1 MVSSSKQCA
10 VCRSAMALLL
20 PTLTLFPRPPS
31 TFLWILGSLRCR
43 RLPSPQSPN
52 ARLPTLVVPR
62 LLRLL
67 VHRPRLQE
75 LASQP
80 VSRLVIARTLLFRT
94 STRLRPPWHVLP
106 DPGDASLPPPSES
119 PVPQRSATDVGRPA
133 ASSSPGSPPAP
144 SGAGL
149 AASPSARDRSNP
161 SVSDVDSAPSALH
174 VLPDPGDASLP
185 LSSES
190 PVSQR
195 SASDV
200 GRPAASSSSGSSS
213 APSGAG
219 LTASRSARDRSNRIV
234 SVVAYDAKYLTA
246 QEDLIDFAL
255 LDRAQLPGWVAD
267 LEEARRGFGRF
278 IRRLR
283 QEVADGSSS
292 APVED

>member
-1 MVSSSKQCA
+1 M
-10 VCRSAMALLL
+10 CRLPQRDGASVADADSFPSAALDVPLDPGKPSL
-20 PTLTLFPRPPS
+20 PPPS
-31 TFLWILGSLRCR
+31 ESPVR
-43 RLPSPQSPN
+43 PQSPN

-62 LLRLL
+62 LL
-67 VHRPRLQE
+67 
-75 LASQP
+75 
-80 VSRLVIARTLLFRT
+80 
-94 STRLRPPWHVLP
+94 
-106 DPGDASLPPPSES
+106 
-119 PVPQRSATDVGRPA
+119 
-133 ASSSPGSPPAP
+133 
-144 SGAGL
+144 
-149 AASPSARDRSNP
+149 
-161 SVSDVDSAPSALH
+161 
-174 VLPDPGDASLP
+174 
-185 LSSES
+185 
-190 PVSQR
+190 
-195 SASDV
+195 
-200 GRPAASSSSGSSS
+200 SSSGSSS